1 MLLTTR
7 RRLPAAVVVVAFLA
21 LTSAAT
27 LAQVAPSPDAFDA
40 VVRPFAADGRF
51 MGTVLVA
58 RGDNVIFN
66 KAYGSANLEWNIPND
81 TSTKFRIGSVTKQF
95 TAAVILLLE
104 QDGKLSIPDLLSRH
118 VDNIPASWK
127 DITLFHLLTHTSGIR
142 NFTALPDYRVKQVQP
157 GSPAEILERLRE
169 EPLDFVP
176 GKEFRYSNSGY
187 LMLGLVIERVT
198 GRSYAEIL
206 QDRIFTPAAMTDSG
220 YDSNSAII
228 AKRAS
233 GYAPPANAPQN
244 ASFINMTVPHAAGAL
259 YSTTGDL
266 HRWTR
271 ALFTGRVVSSESLRK
286 MTTPNLGNYAFG
298 LSVRDVDGRRL
309 IAHGGG
315 INGFNTFLAYYPAA
329 EITVVVLANIN
340 GNTPQQIATALAA
353 AALGGSGKELELT
366 QK

>member
-1 MLLTTR
+1 MMHTPR
-7 RRLPAAVVVVAFLA
+7 RRLPTAGVAIAFLV
-21 LTSAAT
+21 LVSAAT
-27 LAQVAPSPDAFDA
+27 LAQAPVASSDAFDA

-51 MGTVLVA
+51 MGTVLIA
-58 RGDNVIFN
+58 RGDKVIFS

-81 TSTKFRIGSVTKQF
+81 TSTKFRIGSITKQF

-104 QDGKLSIPDLLSRH
+104 QDGKLGIQDLLSRH
-118 VDNIPASWK
+118 VDNVPASWK

-142 NFTALPDYRVKQVQP
+142 NFTALPDYQVKQVQRS
-157 GSPAEILERLRE
+157 SPSDILERLRD

-206 QDRIFTPAAMTDSG
+206 QDRIFTPAAMKDSG

-233 GYAPPANAPQN
+233 GYAPPPNAPQN
-244 ASFINMTVPHAAGAL
+244 AGFINMTVPHAAGAL

-271 ALFTGRVVSSESLRK
+271 ALFTGRVVSTESLGK
-286 MTTPNLGNYAFG
+286 MTTPNLGNYALG
-298 LSVRDVDGRRL
+298 LTVRDVNGRRV
-309 IAHGGG
+309 ISHGGG
-315 INGFNTFLAYYPAA
+315 INGFNAILTYYPDA
-329 EITVVVLANIN
+329 EMTVAVLANIN
-340 GNTPQQIATALAA
+340 GNTPSQIATALAA
-353 AALGGSGKELELT
+353 VGASGKE
-366 QK
+366 